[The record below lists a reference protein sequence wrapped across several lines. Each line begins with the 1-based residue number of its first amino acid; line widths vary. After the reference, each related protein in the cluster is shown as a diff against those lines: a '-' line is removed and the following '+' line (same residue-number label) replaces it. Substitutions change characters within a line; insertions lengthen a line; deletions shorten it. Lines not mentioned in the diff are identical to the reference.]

1 MKSNLEMLLEGCR
14 KADEYEKKKAKE
26 KFPVSL
32 VICLVII
39 ALSVVAIAFVG
50 GIGAFL
56 LLALFL
62 LRK

>member
-14 KADEYEKKKAKE
+14 QAEEYEKKKAKE
-26 KFPVSL
+26 KFPASL

-39 ALSVVAIAFVG
+39 ALAVVAIFFVG
-50 GIGAFL
+50 GVGAFL
-56 LLALFL
+56 LLAIL

>member
-14 KADEYEKKKAKE
+14 KAEEYEREQARKKMPA
-26 KFPVSL
+26 SW

-39 ALSVVAIAFVG
+39 ALAVVAIFLVG
-50 GIGAFL
+50 GVGAFL
-56 LLALFL
+56 LLGLL

>member
-14 KADEYEKKKAKE
+14 QAEEYEKKKAKE
-26 KFPVSL
+26 KFPASL

-39 ALSVVAIAFVG
+39 ALAVVAIFYVG
-50 GIGAFL
+50 GVGAFL
-56 LLALFL
+56 LLAIL

>member
-14 KADEYEKKKAKE
+14 QAEEYEKKKAKE
-26 KFPVSL
+26 KFPASL

-39 ALSVVAIAFVG
+39 ALAVVAIFLVG
-50 GIGAFL
+50 GVGAFL
-56 LLALFL
+56 LLAIL